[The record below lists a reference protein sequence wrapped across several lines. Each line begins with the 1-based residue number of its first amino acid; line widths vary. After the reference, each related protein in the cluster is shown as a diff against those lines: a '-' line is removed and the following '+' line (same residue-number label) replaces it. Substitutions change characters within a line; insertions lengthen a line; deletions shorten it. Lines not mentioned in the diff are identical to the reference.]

1 MGLPLT
7 SVNDILNSLPSV
19 NSLLLATDIILFIV
33 YFFKKLL
40 IRVLIMVYSWVRDS
54 GVKEKRKK

>member
-33 YFFKKLL
+33 KKNKKLL